1 MIECDRFVSMNVT
14 RHQASMA
21 EPAHKHMPTDPP
33 LTDSRRL
40 TGNNVYFDATGAAL
54 ETAGIDVDT
63 DLVDSWRVRIASAR
77 SALDWMDGP
86 IVARTHA
93 RGASLAFAAPLD
105 QLYSATEINEWA
117 WLATLDAS
125 AHALEYD
132 RFLAPGHAAVW
143 DQDIALPTL
152 RALAAAE
159 AMPAMVTLIN
169 LAQARGLTWL
179 LDEDALTLGEGN
191 GSRTWSVDALPGPEE
206 IEWSTLHDIPIAL
219 VTGSNGKTT
228 TVRLL
233 AAMARTHGWR
243 TGHSCSDGLFV
254 DGASIDAGDFS
265 GPMGARR
272 VLREADVEA
281 AILETARG
289 GILRR
294 GLAVQRAQVAVITNI
309 TPDHYGEYGI
319 HDLDALA
326 QVKLV
331 VARAVGSGGLL
342 VLNADDP
349 VSRAQIAGSDHAR
362 FGRELGWFALDDDD
376 ALLRAHRE
384 RGGATAGVHDG
395 RMRLF
400 IAGQSHDLGA
410 VAEMPLTIHGSA
422 SYNIANLLGAALGA
436 AALGVAPAQ
445 IAKVLARFGST
456 HEDNPGRLQHWSLG
470 GVEVWLDYAHNPDGL
485 RGLLDVARNGHP
497 HGRLGLILGQ
507 AGNRTD
513 ADIRKLAAT
522 AASFVPGRTVIKE
535 MEGLLRGRAL
545 GETAAILRD
554 ELLAR
559 GVDATSIASSTDE
572 ILATRAMLEW
582 AQPDDILVLPIHG
595 KQARDEISAWLDRL
609 VHAHWRP
616 GQPLD

>member
-1 MIECDRFVSMNVT
+1 M
-14 RHQASMA
+14 H
-21 EPAHKHMPTDPP
+21 
-33 LTDSRRL
+33 
-40 TGNNVYFDATGAAL
+40 AT
-54 ETAGIDVDT
+54 
-63 DLVDSWRVRIASAR
+63 
-77 SALDWMDGP
+77 
-86 IVARTHA
+86 
-93 RGASLAFAAPLD
+93 GASLAFTAPID
-105 QLYSATEINEWA
+105 QLYAATEINEWA
-117 WLATLDAS
+117 WLSSLDAS
-125 AHALEYD
+125 SRAPQYE
-132 RFLAPGHAAVW
+132 RFLAPGHAATW

-152 RALAAAE
+152 RAIATAE
-159 AMPAMVTLIN
+159 ATPALVALIDR
-169 LAQARGLTWL
+169 AQARGLGWL
-179 LDEDALTLGEGN
+179 LDEDALTLGAGID
-191 GSRTWSVDALPGPEE
+191 GRTWPLDALPSPEQV
-206 IEWSTLHDIPIAL
+206 EWNSLHDIPIAL

-233 AAMARTHGWR
+233 AAMARAHGWR

-254 DGASIDAGDFS
+254 DGVAIDAGDFS

-272 VLREADVEA
+272 VLREPDVEA

-319 HDLDALA
+319 HDLDALT

-331 VARAVGSGGLL
+331 VARAVEPAGLL

-349 VSRAQIAGSDHAR
+349 ASRAHVAGFDHAEFR
-362 FGRELGWFALDDDD
+362 RELGWFALDDND
-376 ALLRAHRE
+376 ALLRAHRQQ
-384 RGGATAGVHDG
+384 GGATAGVHDG
-395 RMRLF
+395 RVRLF
-400 IAGQSHDLGA
+400 IAGQTHDLGA
-410 VAEMPLTIHGSA
+410 IAEMPLTVHGSA
-422 SYNIANLLGAALGA
+422 SYNIANLLGATLGA
-436 AALGVAPAQ
+436 AALGIAPAQ
-445 IAKVLARFGST
+445 IAKVLAWFGST
-456 HEDNPGRLQHWSLG
+456 HEDNLGRLQHWSLG

-522 AASFVPGRTVIKE
+522 AASFVPARTMLKE

-545 GETAAILRD
+545 GETAAILRA

-559 GVDATSIASSTDE
+559 GMDADSIASSTDE
-572 ILATRAMLEW
+572 VLATRDMLEW
-582 AQPDDILVLPIHG
+582 AQPGDVLVLPIHG
-595 KQARDEISAWLDRL
+595 KDARDEVSAWLDRL